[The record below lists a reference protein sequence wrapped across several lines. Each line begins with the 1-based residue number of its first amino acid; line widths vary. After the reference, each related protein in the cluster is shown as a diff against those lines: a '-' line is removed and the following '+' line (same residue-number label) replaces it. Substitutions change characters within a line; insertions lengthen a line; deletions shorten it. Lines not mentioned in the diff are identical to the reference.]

1 VSIFLCYNLPRGNFL
16 KNMEDVRVE
25 DLTKNS
31 VLVLP
36 VGYLER
42 SLGQKIKEAVKLILA
57 QGNKNVVISFAE
69 VTRVNSLGMSELIDT
84 FDLIDSGGAE
94 MWFVDVRSDVLA
106 ILEAA
111 GLLNLVSQIL
121 TLAEAKERLK

>member
-1 VSIFLCYNLPRGNFL
+1 MSIFLCYNLPRGNFL

-57 QGNKNVVISFAE
+57 RGNKNVVISFAE

>member
-1 VSIFLCYNLPRGNFL
+1 MSIFLCYNLPRGNFL

>member
-1 VSIFLCYNLPRGNFL
+1 
-16 KNMEDVRVE
+16 MEDVRVE